1 MLRILYAYEAVANQ
15 LNPFQDRMEHC
26 ATWSCDCG
34 ASGDGDPY
42 ECATCGC
49 EARTVDGP
57 LPGDDEP
64 VLDDR
69 DPYDPYELG
78 RVT

>member
-1 MLRILYAYEAVANQ
+1 MLRILYAYEPVMGRD
-15 LNPFQDRMEHC
+15 PFTDRYEHC

-49 EARTVDGP
+49 DARTVEGP

-64 VLDDR
+64 DF
-69 DPYDPYELG
+69 DPPDHPDLSELG
-78 RVT
+78 RFS

>member
-1 MLRILYAYEAVANQ
+1 MTLHVLYAYEPVMGRD
-15 LNPFQDRMEHC
+15 PFTDRMEHC

-49 EARTVDGP
+49 DARTVDGP

-64 VLDDR
+64 VFDDR

>member
-1 MLRILYAYEAVANQ
+1 MIRILYAFE
-15 LNPFQDRMEHC
+15 PFMGCDPFTDRYEHC

-34 ASGDGDPY
+34 ASGEGDPY

-57 LPGDDEP
+57 LPGSDEP
-64 VLDDR
+64 VFDDR